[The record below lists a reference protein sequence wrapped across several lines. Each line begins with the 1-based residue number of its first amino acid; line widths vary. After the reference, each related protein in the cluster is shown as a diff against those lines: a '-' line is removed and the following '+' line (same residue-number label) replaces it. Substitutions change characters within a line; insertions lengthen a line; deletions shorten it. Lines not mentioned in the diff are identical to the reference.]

1 MTEHSDDVVLCE
13 VADGVATLTLNRPE
27 RKNAWNLDLEARYFD
42 LLDAADADPAVR
54 VIVVTATGP
63 YFCPGADLQR
73 LTAKANGAPPPER
86 RRPLSHPFHVR
97 KPMIAAINGPAAGLG
112 LVQAVLCDVRFAAAG
127 TRLTTAFTRR
137 GLVAEHLVSWLLPR
151 LVGHGNASDLLLSGR
166 TFTAE
171 EACAMGLVNRVLP
184 GADLLAETRA
194 YATDMAAN
202 CSPLAMAQVKQQL
215 RADWLRTPDAAL
227 AAFEELNLDP
237 RRRAELREGV
247 ASFAER
253 RPPQFP
259 PLTDLRGIDV

>member
-1 MTEHSDDVVLCE
+1 MTDHSDDLVLCE

-42 LLDAADADPAVR
+42 QLDAAEADPVVR
-54 VIVVTATGP
+54 VIVVTATGA
-63 YFCPGADLQR
+63 YFCPGADFQR
-73 LTAKANGAPPPER
+73 LAAKADGAPPPQR
-86 RRPLSHPFHVR
+86 RRPISYPFRIR

-112 LVQAVLCDVRFAAAG
+112 LVQAALCDVRFAVAG

-151 LVGHGNASDLLLSGR
+151 LVGHGVASDLLLSGR

-171 EACAMGLVNRVLP
+171 EACAMGLVNRVVP
-184 GADLLAETRA
+184 AADLLAEAQA
-194 YATDMAAN
+194 YAKDMAAN

-215 RADWLRTPDAAL
+215 RADWLRSPDAAL
-227 AAFEELNLDP
+227 AAFEQLNLDP
-237 RRRAELREGV
+237 RRRVELREGV
-247 ASFAER
+247 ASFKER

-259 PLTDLRGIDV
+259 PLTDVRGIDV